1 MVASNPVETMEASH
15 VGSAVFTNEE
25 WQGLAEDLHLSG
37 RELQIV
43 QHIFDDEKESMI
55 ARHLGMSPHTVHT
68 HIGRLYRKLDTSS
81 RCGLILRVFRQH
93 LDRATRERFSNNG

>member
-1 MVASNPVETMEASH
+1 MIASSPTETMDAPKSD
-15 VGSAVFTNEE
+15 SSIFTADE
-25 WQGLAEDLHLSG
+25 WHALAEALHLSG

-68 HIGRLYRKLDTSS
+68 HIGRLYRKLETGS
-81 RCGLILRVFRQH
+81 RCGLILRVFRVF
-93 LDRATRERFSNNG
+93 LDRVVRNNAVVG